1 MVSPAHYLCS
11 EGCLV
16 KYNLSMVSPAH
27 YLCSEGCLVKYNLS
41 MVSPASRGGR
51 GLSSGPSRTPP
62 YRSSR
67 IYFSLPV
74 NR

>member
-1 MVSPAHYLCS
+1 MAKPNAHYLFS
-11 EGCLV
+11 DGCLV
-16 KYNLSMVSPAH
+16 KH
-27 YLCSEGCLVKYNLS
+27 NLS

-51 GLSSGPSRTPP
+51 GLSLGPSRMPP